1 MGKVKGSMDG
11 FGKTQETVVT
21 YRGNNRKKSAV
32 FGINKKR
39 FHQRSSHMTESRGGE
54 KKNTHQNNDNQS
66 PIRLLDLE
74 RKRNQ
79 EDSHRIK
86 SLEHLDKRDAQSK
99 IGIVGQDERAGE
111 KGADGEDGSHPLL
124 PL

>member
-32 FGINKKR
+32 FGINKKKFPSAIIPHDR
-39 FHQRSSHMTESRGGE
+39 IEEE
-54 KKNTHQNNDNQS
+54 KKNTHQNNDNQP

-79 EDSHRIK
+79 EDSHRVK